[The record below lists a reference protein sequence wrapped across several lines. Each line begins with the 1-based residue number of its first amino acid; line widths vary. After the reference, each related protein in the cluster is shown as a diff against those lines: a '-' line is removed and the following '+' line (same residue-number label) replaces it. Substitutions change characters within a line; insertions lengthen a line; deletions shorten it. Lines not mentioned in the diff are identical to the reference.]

1 MGDWM
6 DRWRGHGGLA
16 PHVEVAVVPPSGG
29 AGKNTKKRRMSSGFV
44 CSQ

>member
-16 PHVEVAVVPPSGG
+16 PHVEGEVMPASGG
-29 AGKNTKKRRMSSGFV
+29 CGGGGRLSSRFV
-44 CSQ
+44 SIQ